1 MMTLKSKFTRDKEA
15 TRVAHENQIKADKT
29 KFEL

>member
-1 MMTLKSKFTRDKEA
+1 MALKSNFARDKEA
-15 TRVAHENQIKADKT
+15 TRLSHENQIKADKT